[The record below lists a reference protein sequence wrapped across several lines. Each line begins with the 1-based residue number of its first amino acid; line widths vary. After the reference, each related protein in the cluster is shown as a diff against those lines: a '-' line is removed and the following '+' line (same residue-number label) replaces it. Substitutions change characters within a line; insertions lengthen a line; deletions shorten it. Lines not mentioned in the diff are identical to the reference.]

1 MKKKILFVFGTR
13 PEAIKMAPVVK
24 LFRQSNDFESIV
36 CTTGQH
42 REMLD
47 QSMRIFEIE
56 SDHELNVMKKNQTL
70 SQLTVNL
77 LSELDIVLEEIKP
90 DLVFVQ
96 GDTTTSLVGG
106 LAAFY
111 NKISIAH
118 IEAGLRTGNKYK
130 PFPEEKNRHMLSV
143 LSDLHFSPTDLS
155 RKNLIREGVDEG
167 KIWVTGNTVIDAMQ
181 MILSSQESDLEEEKQ
196 LSSFLNRKIGIDF
209 TSPPESVPKIILVTG
224 HRRENFG
231 EGIRSVCEGLLKIAK
246 QRPDVLIVYPVHLNP
261 KVQVPVKEF
270 IGGVDNIKLISPID
284 YEKFLFLLKKSY
296 IVLTDSGGIQEEAPS
311 LGKPVLV
318 TREVTERP
326 EGVEAGTVK
335 LVGTDK
341 KILIHEINKLFDDPS
356 YYKSFSKVSNPYG
369 DGNAASRIIEVIRSS
384 QF

>member
-56 SDHELNVMKKNQTL
+56 SDHELKVMKKNQTL

-77 LSELDIVLEEIKP
+77 LSELDIVLEDIKP
-90 DLVFVQ
+90 DLLFVQ

-106 LAAFY
+106 LAAYY
-111 NKISIAH
+111 NKIPIAH

-143 LSDLHFSPTDLS
+143 LSDLHFAPTELS
-155 RKNLIREGVDEG
+155 RKNLIREGVDER

-181 MILSSQESDLEEEKQ
+181 MVLSSQESDLEEEKK
-196 LSSFLNRKIGIDF
+196 LSSFFNREIGIDF

-231 EGIRSVCEGLLKIAK
+231 EGIRSVCEGLLEIAK

-261 KVQVPVKEF
+261 KVQVPVKEL
-270 IGGVDNIKLISPID
+270 IGGVDSIKLISPID

-296 IVLTDSGGIQEEAPS
+296 IVVTDSGGIQEEAPS

-318 TREVTERP
+318 TREMTERP

-356 YYKSFSKVSNPYG
+356 YYKSFSEISNPYG

>member
-47 QSMRIFEIE
+47 QTMRIFEIE

-90 DLVFVQ
+90 DLLFVQ

-106 LAAFY
+106 LAAYY
-111 NKISIAH
+111 NKIPIAH

-155 RKNLIREGVDEG
+155 RNNLIREGVDEG

-196 LSSFLNRKIGIDF
+196 LSSFLNREIGIDF
-209 TSPPESVPKIILVTG
+209 TSPPESAPKIILVTG

-261 KVQVPVKEF
+261 KVQVPVKEL

-341 KILIHEINKLFDDPS
+341 KILIQEINKLFDDPS

>member
-56 SDHELNVMKKNQTL
+56 SDHELKVMKKNQTL

-90 DLVFVQ
+90 DLLFVQ

-106 LAAFY
+106 LAAYY
-111 NKISIAH
+111 NKIPIAH

-181 MILSSQESDLEEEKQ
+181 MILSSQESDLEEEKK
-196 LSSFLNRKIGIDF
+196 LSSFLNREIGIDF
-209 TSPPESVPKIILVTG
+209 TSPPESMPKIILVTG

-231 EGIRSVCEGLLKIAK
+231 EGIQSVCEGLLEIAK

-261 KVQVPVKEF
+261 KVQVPVKEL
-270 IGGVDNIKLISPID
+270 IGEVDNIKLISPID

-341 KILIHEINKLFDDPS
+341 KILIQEINKLFDDPS

>member
-56 SDHELNVMKKNQTL
+56 SDHELKVMKKNQTL

-90 DLVFVQ
+90 DLLFVQ

-111 NKISIAH
+111 NKIPIAH

-155 RKNLIREGVDEG
+155 RNNLIREGVDEG

-181 MILSSQESDLEEEKQ
+181 MILSSQESDLEEEKK
-196 LSSFLNRKIGIDF
+196 LSSFLNREIGIDF
-209 TSPPESVPKIILVTG
+209 TSPPESMPKIILVTG

-231 EGIRSVCEGLLKIAK
+231 EGIQSVCEGLLEIAK

-261 KVQVPVKEF
+261 KVQVPVKEL
-270 IGGVDNIKLISPID
+270 IGEVDNIKLISPID

-341 KILIHEINKLFDDPS
+341 KILIQEINKLFDDPS